1 MTSARAAS
9 RPGRGPTTNVRSGTE
24 IAASKTPKSRA
35 PAGSMRPV
43 GSGRFIVRGISASVS
58 RSRYMFKTF
67 AAATAR
73 IVPSTVNRAVRN
85 DGRSGASQSPV
96 AVVKTTSVVMR
107 GLIRSRYTP
116 RESPVTG
123 VAAIA
128 PGSRRR
134 IVQPG
139 CELVLLESVEQGR
152 AAEPEQLRRPR
163 PIARGSGECA
173 RDDSRDRVLQLP
185 HVPGPVAFAEGLD
198 QPR

>member
-1 MTSARAAS
+1 MPKRRAEAGWR
-9 RPGRGPTTNVRSGTE
+9 RPAGRGRC
-24 IAASKTPKSRA
+24 
-35 PAGSMRPV
+35 
-43 GSGRFIVRGISASVS
+43 IVRRISASVS

-67 AAATAR
+67 AAETTSA
-73 IVPSTVNRAVRN
+73 VPSTVNRAVRN

-107 GLIRSRYTP
+107 GLISSRYAP

-128 PGSRRR
+128 PGSCLR

-139 CELVLLESVEQGR
+139 CELVLLQAVEQGR

-173 RDDSRDRVLQLP
+173 RDDSPLIRSELIAERRRN
-185 HVPGPVAFAEGLD
+185 PG
-198 QPR
+198 